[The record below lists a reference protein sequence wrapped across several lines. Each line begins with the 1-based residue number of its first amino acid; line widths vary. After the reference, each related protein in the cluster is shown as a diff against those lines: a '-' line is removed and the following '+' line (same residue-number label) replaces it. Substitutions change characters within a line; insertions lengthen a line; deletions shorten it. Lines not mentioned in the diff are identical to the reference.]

1 MTTAM
6 RHQGS
11 SNVVF
16 YAVPALKTI
25 LKEDVQLKTSVTQ
38 MVEHS
43 KVFKDHF
50 QGLNSQSEGPSSL
63 KIASLGAAK
72 HRFASL
78 QRPLM
83 RSVLRFDT
91 LFLTAGFIYH
101 SRKGNAKGK
110 NALAYL
116 KVQSTERL
124 LLKAM
129 MADAAQ
135 ETMALLRFGDENVV
149 DISLLPREV
158 NCWHSRCS
166 RLFDNE
172 ECRSVGFT
180 QFVIESLGKPRVAPV
195 TGQTIGP
202 VDEQV
207 FQSCLKHLR
216 EWLAVA
222 REICRA
228 EFPNFRLLAAFQV
241 FDIDS
246 TNPLGHSG
254 NTSRSA
260 FVEVKKRFKE
270 YVDILG
276 KFFAVDAKTLHEEL
290 DIIKPMAVEEMTDNG
305 CSCQEAW
312 RRVLK
317 RRLKTHEALHTVLLE
332 YMALGASTTVVER
345 GFGRTRKDINAQQR
359 HLAECKENALTKVLL
374 DRPLESDLKPVLE
387 QAREV
392 WGQWFGI
399 TRASSKGKRRNKKRS
414 LDNTSGA
421 DVSKRQKIEAMA
433 SEAAVLRHRRD
444 SIDKLMAE
452 EPCKTVK
459 PTRVEL
465 GEKASKEIAFQGE
478 KRLAK
483 MIEAYQQDILPT
495 KLITSSFLKRVAK
508 FQKKKKEN
516 DAKRLREQEKV
527 EDGHT

>member
-1 MTTAM
+1 MDQSLCEHFAKIQRQMIIDAAADEQLSVQQMMEQTKP
-6 RHQGS
+6 GS
-11 SNVVF
+11 KERLFPSLKTVTHDRSHATSRILKRGF

-83 RSVLRFDT
+83 RSVLRFDR

-172 ECRSVGFT
+172 EGRSVGFT
-180 QFVIESLGKPRVAPV
+180 EFAVEPLSKPRVVPV

-222 REICRA
+222 REICCA

-241 FDIDS
+241 FDIDI

-270 YVDILG
+270 YVEILG
-276 KFFAVDAKTLHEEL
+276 KFFAIDAKMLYEEL

-312 RRVLK
+312 RRVK
-317 RRLKTHEALHTVLLE
+317 AK
-332 YMALGASTTVVER
+332 
-345 GFGRTRKDINAQQR
+345 I
-359 HLAECKENALTKVLL
+359 ENA
-374 DRPLESDLKPVLE
+374 
-387 QAREV
+387 
-392 WGQWFGI
+392 
-399 TRASSKGKRRNKKRS
+399 
-414 LDNTSGA
+414 
-421 DVSKRQKIEAMA
+421 
-433 SEAAVLRHRRD
+433 
-444 SIDKLMAE
+444 
-452 EPCKTVK
+452 
-459 PTRVEL
+459 
-465 GEKASKEIAFQGE
+465 
-478 KRLAK
+478 
-483 MIEAYQQDILPT
+483 
-495 KLITSSFLKRVAK
+495 
-508 FQKKKKEN
+508 
-516 DAKRLREQEKV
+516 
-527 EDGHT
+527 